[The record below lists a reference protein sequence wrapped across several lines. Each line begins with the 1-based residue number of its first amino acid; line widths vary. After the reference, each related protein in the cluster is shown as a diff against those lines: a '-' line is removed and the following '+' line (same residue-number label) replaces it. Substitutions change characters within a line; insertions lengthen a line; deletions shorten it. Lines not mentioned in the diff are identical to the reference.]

1 VLKGACRKKFAIS
14 IRHLALGIGVAALW
28 GIVSLGVRAEDVVR
42 IGLPTKTYWPTIV
55 AETALRQKLFEK
67 EGIRAELT
75 IYRSGG
81 ETFEG
86 LAAGAADIILD
97 PPSLVATGRT
107 KGIASKL
114 VAGGALAYYGWHL
127 MVPANSK
134 ITEVAALEG
143 KKVGITAA
151 GSGSDLLALWTMED
165 RKVKFARVPLG
176 GGGLVPNLLSGNVDA
191 IVLYSPLTFQMLR
204 SKEAVSLI
212 DFGTAVPPHLN
223 SGWIA
228 TDKLINEKPQVVQ
241 RTVNALYGALALLRD
256 RREHAIKLIAEID
269 ELSPEIAVAEY
280 EGNIVKLSAD
290 GEIRLEWVTR
300 SLELAALGGMTGLA
314 PASDIFVTDFKPVP
328 TKP

>member
-1 VLKGACRKKFAIS
+1 MPNELGRKALVIS
-14 IRHLALGIGVAALW
+14 VRHLLLGLCLIALCGVTTTEA
-28 GIVSLGVRAEDVVR
+28 RAEDTVR

-55 AETALRQKLFEK
+55 AETAVRQKLFDK
-67 EGIRAELT
+67 EGIKAELT

-81 ETFEG
+81 EAFEG
-86 LAAGAADIILD
+86 LAAGAADMILD
-97 PPSLVATGRT
+97 PPSLVATGIT
-107 KGIASKL
+107 KGIKSKI

-127 MVPANSK
+127 MVPTGSK
-134 ITEVAALEG
+134 ITDVAQLAG

-151 GSGSDLLALWTMED
+151 GSGSDLLALWTMQD
-165 RKVKFARVPLG
+165 RKISFTRVPLG

-191 IVLYSPLTFQMLR
+191 IVLYSPLTFQELR
-204 SKEAVSLI
+204 AKEAVSLI

-228 TDKLINEKPQVVQ
+228 TDKLIREKPQLVQ
-241 RTVNALYGALALLRD
+241 KTVNALYGALAYLRNN
-256 RREHAIKLIAEID
+256 REPAIKLIAEID
-269 ELSPEIAVAEY
+269 EIKPEIAAAEY

-290 GEIRLEWVTR
+290 GEIKLEWVTR

-314 PASDIFVTDFKPVP
+314 PASETFVTSFKPVP

>member
-1 VLKGACRKKFAIS
+1 MGICRGARATVS
-14 IRHLALGIGVAALW
+14 GRAALALIVALL
-28 GIVSLGVRAEDVVR
+28 LGTVAGAARAEDLVR

-55 AETALRQKLFEK
+55 AETALRQKLFDK
-67 EGIRAELT
+67 EGIKAELT

-81 ETFEG
+81 EAFEG

-107 KGIASKL
+107 KGINTKI

-127 MVPANSK
+127 MVPVNSK
-134 ITEVAALEG
+134 ITEVKQLEG

-151 GSGSDLLALWTMED
+151 GSGSDLLALWTIAD
-165 RKVKFARVPLG
+165 RKVNFTRVPLG

-191 IVLYSPLTFQMLR
+191 IVLYSPLTFQELR
-204 SKEAVSLI
+204 AKEVVSLI

-228 TDKLINEKPQVVQ
+228 TDKMIKEKPETVQ
-241 RTVNALYGALALLRD
+241 KTVNALYGALAFLRNN
-256 RREHAIKLIAEID
+256 REPAIKLIAEID
-269 ELSPEIAVAEY
+269 ELQPEIAAAEY

-300 SLELAALGGMTGLA
+300 SLELAALSGMTGLA
-314 PASDIFVTDFKPVP
+314 PAADCFVTDFKPVP